1 MKKVLLIVALILFAG
16 GLYVNF
22 AMNSSTEQASLMSE
36 TDTSDE
42 TADNEDT
49 DDTSDAADE
58 ADDESENAD
67 DGNETADTEDENSEP
82 SEDESQISFN
92 QENLNELYN
101 RAVENNE
108 TLIVDILLPGYYT
121 EDFMTNLE
129 DRFDTDTIQFNRL
142 DISSNTT
149 TLNEL
154 SVNDN
159 SDAVIID
166 ALQIMDYNDEVL
178 PERDVDALT
187 TAYMNLYNSDKVVML
202 LGNAN
207 VHEHE
212 NLANVLDEDATALT
226 ENDYYYIDN
235 QEVSVE
241 DEYYDYD
248 NDVMTGGVEDEVISN
263 IHSFLISE

>member
-22 AMNSSTEQASLMSE
+22 AMSPSTEQASLMNE

-49 DDTSDAADE
+49 DAANDETDEENNETENADE
-58 ADDESENAD
+58 PSGTDDDES
-67 DGNETADTEDENSEP
+67 SEP

-92 QENLNELYN
+92 QESLDELYN
-101 RAVENNE
+101 EAVGNNE
-108 TLIVDILLPGYYT
+108 TLIVDVLLPGYYT

-129 DRFDTDTIQFNRL
+129 AEFDTDTIQFNRL
-142 DISSNTT
+142 DIANNTT

-166 ALQIMDYNDEVL
+166 ALQIQDYNDEVL
-178 PERDVDALT
+178 PERDEDALT
-187 TAYMNLYNSDKVVML
+187 TAYMNLYNSDKTVFL

-212 NLANVLDEDATALT
+212 NLENVLDEDAAYFSD
-226 ENDYYYIDN
+226 NDYYYIDN
-235 QEVSVE
+235 QEVDVE
-241 DEYYDYD
+241 SEFYDYD
-248 NDVMTGGVEDEVISN
+248 NDVMTSDVEAGVIGN